1 MPGQSGLP
9 EERLHAKQTQLR
21 IRREGDHLVSERPGR
36 SAQLLLPEAH
46 DVFFTPGH
54 PRTRRVSLRDGNGAL
69 KGFADRREGIHLI
82 WARETQASP
91 E

>member
-1 MPGQSGLP
+1 MFRPNRGSRTWFCVLRVLVSVPGQSGLP

-54 PRTRRVSLRDGNGAL
+54 PRTRRVFLRDGTE
-69 KGFADRREGIHLI
+69 R
-82 WARETQASP
+82 
-91 E
+91 